1 MTCEETQEWLLE
13 FGAPG
18 AAVDGHL
25 SDCETCRRFLEFQ
38 SSLDEQL
45 RRGYSVPPLDHRF
58 RAAIHARIRTEKRR
72 RFWDFVPQLLA
83 LSAALIMSG
92 VCALLVPKLAGLAFV
107 AALALSIASYMGQI
121 LFTWLTEELGEG

>member
-1 MTCEETQEWLLE
+1 MRHRRNFYFHNDGSECRLSLE
-13 FGAPG
+13 VLP
-18 AAVDGHL
+18 DTL
-25 SDCETCRRFLEFQ
+25 C
-38 SSLDEQL
+38 
-45 RRGYSVPPLDHRF
+45 
-58 RAAIHARIRTEKRR
+58 RTEKQR
-72 RFWDFVPQLLA
+72 RFWDVPPQFLA